1 MVGVLIE
8 MFELLFKVNV
18 KVSRDFQLYAD
29 THGKFFYFV
38 EIKIKT
44 YYNNNKNLNLKK

>member
-1 MVGVLIE
+1 
-8 MFELLFKVNV
+8 MFELLFKVNA

-29 THGKFFYFV
+29 AHGKFFYFV

-44 YYNNNKNLNLKK
+44 YNKKMFKKILN